1 MNLPSIRAEL
11 SETLKQSGGTCSAI
25 KYGGTCSAIKY
36 GGKKSRK
43 HSKRS
48 HKNRA
53 RKSRKTRGRK

>member
-1 MNLPSIRAEL
+1 MSTIATPPINIPEGLKDML
-11 SETLKQSGGTCSAI
+11 SPPKS
-25 KYGGTCSAIKY
+25 GGTCSAIKY

-43 HSKRS
+43 HSKRT